1 MNKQQIK
8 TIEAEIEQL
17 SQQRATL
24 FNEWIN
30 VVKQNDRNSEP
41 YGEDKPEEVAK
52 AHDLL
57 MQQRQINQ
65 KIMQLLAKLDNIVLR
80 PV

>member
-24 FNEWIN
+24 FNEWIST
-30 VVKQNDRNSEP
+30 VKQNDRDVEL
-41 YGEDKPEEVAK
+41 YGQDKPEQVEK
-52 AHDLL
+52 ANTLL
-57 MQQRQINQ
+57 IQQRQINQ
-65 KIMQLLAKLDNIVLR
+65 KIMQLLAKLDNIVLKT
-80 PV
+80 V

>member
-24 FNEWIN
+24 FNEWIRT
-30 VVKQNDRNSEP
+30 VKQNDRDSEL
-41 YGEDKPEEVAK
+41 YGQDKPEQVEK
-52 AHDLL
+52 ANALL
-57 MQQRQINQ
+57 IQQRQINQ
-65 KIMQLLAKLDNIVLR
+65 KIMQLLAKLDNIVLKT
-80 PV
+80 V

>member
-30 VVKQNDRNSEP
+30 VVKQNDRNSEL